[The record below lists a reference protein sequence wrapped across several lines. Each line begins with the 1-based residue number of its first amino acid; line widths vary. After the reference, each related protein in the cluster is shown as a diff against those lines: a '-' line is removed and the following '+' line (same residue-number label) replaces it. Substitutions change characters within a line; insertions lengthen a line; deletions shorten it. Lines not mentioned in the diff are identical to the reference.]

1 MFLEGLIT
9 YAFGWCIALACCFYL
24 LDSVVRFGIFC
35 TLLPFLI
42 ACWPFKVTAKYTK
55 AGWDIFMNTFFN
67 FVMMGVVLSLTSE
80 LISQAMTGGT
90 GGKSELE
97 NVLNGNDVD
106 KLKDM
111 MSLDGTKF
119 LVLIACCI
127 FAFKLVGQVGDL
139 ANQVSQTSGP
149 TAKNSIGGHLG
160 GLTAQGAKKVA
171 GAGIKAAGKITGA
184 SGAIAGVKDR
194 LAGKNDDIRRKLSGT
209 GGGGGNSGGS
219 GGGDSGGADTG
230 GGE

>member
-1 MFLEGLIT
+1 
-9 YAFGWCIALACCFYL
+9 
-24 LDSVVRFGIFC
+24 
-35 TLLPFLI
+35 
-42 ACWPFKVTAKYTK
+42 
-55 AGWDIFMNTFFN
+55 MNTFFN
-67 FVMMGVVLSLTSE
+67 FVMMGVVLTMTSE

-90 GGKSELE
+90 GGKEELE
-97 NVLNGNDVD
+97 RVLNDDAVAE
-106 KLKDM
+106 LKTM

-127 FAFKLVGQVGDL
+127 FAFKLVGQIGDL

-160 GLTAQGAKKVA
+160 GLAAQGAKKVA

-209 GGGGGNSGGS
+209 GGGGRNSGGS
-219 GGGDSGGADTG
+219 GGDDSGGADTG